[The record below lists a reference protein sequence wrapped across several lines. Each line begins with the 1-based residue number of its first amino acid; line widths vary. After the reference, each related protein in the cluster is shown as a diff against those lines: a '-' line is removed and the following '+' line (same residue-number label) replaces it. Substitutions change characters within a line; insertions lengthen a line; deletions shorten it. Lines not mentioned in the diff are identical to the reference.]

1 MGISVIT
8 QPAAEPVSLEE
19 AKLYL
24 RVDADSEDD
33 LISSLIQAAREY
45 VETHTR
51 KTLIYTTY
59 RYTMDNFP
67 GWYGLSFV
75 AQPIELPKYPVAQT
89 SAAGAYSYAMPR
101 VRYYDEDGVQQTL
114 TYAGE
119 DFDLDLSSSPAKLQ
133 LYPGDYWPSTQ
144 VGLANAVEVD
154 FVAGYGPTAA
164 SVPESL
170 KTAIKLLVGHW
181 YENRQA
187 VAPGFGAEVP
197 LAVDSILRIHSVGS
211 YA

>member
-1 MGISVIT
+1 MGVSIIT
-8 QPAAEPVSLEE
+8 QPTVEPVSLEE

-24 RVDADSEDD
+24 RVDATSEDD
-33 LISSLIQAAREY
+33 LVSSLIQAAREY

-51 KTLIYTTY
+51 RTLVYTTY
-59 RYTMDNFP
+59 RYTLDTFP
-67 GWYGLSFV
+67 GWYGLNFTS
-75 AQPIELPKYPVAQT
+75 QPIELPKYPVAQT

-114 TYAGE
+114 TYADD
-119 DFDLDLSSSPAKLQ
+119 DFDLSLSDSPAKLQ
-133 LYPGDYWPSTQ
+133 LYPGDYWPSTEI
-144 VGLANAVEVD
+144 GRASAVEVD

-170 KTAIKLLVGHW
+170 KTVIKLLIGHW
-181 YENRQA
+181 FENRQA

-197 LAVDSILRIHSVGS
+197 LAVDSILRIHSLGS
-211 YA
+211 YS